1 MSNIVAEPVNV
12 EWRPSMPIY
21 ASDAFLKSEGD
32 RFGWVGGRDD
42 QARLVCILPYILI
55 EKRGLRMVRFCTAT
69 IPLSGE
75 LDLEEER
82 GFLSSVVEHFRATGA
97 DMIIPSGNSAIF
109 RTYPDGAAAAPYG
122 TFIKDLIEPEEVLL
136 SKIRQTYRHNIRK
149 ARAAGVHVKCGH
161 QYLDE
166 CYELIAETLK
176 RSGSNFKSPHDFRRR
191 VTALGEHVK
200 IFVAE
205 QGGVVQGCMV
215 SPFSE
220 HTAYNCWAG
229 SRAEPVLGAMHLLHW
244 EAIRHFRAMGVLRFD
259 FQGVRINPEKG
270 SKQEGIR
277 TYKQGFGGALV
288 QGYLWKFPLRRLPS
302 IAYSL
307 AVRLLM
313 GGDIVD
319 VEHRRARVGTTAA
332 GSSC

>member
-1 MSNIVAEPVNV
+1 
-12 EWRPSMPIY
+12 MPIY
-21 ASDAFLKSEGD
+21 ASDAFLKSD
-32 RFGWVGGRDD
+32 SNRFGWVGGKDN
-42 QARLVCILPYILI
+42 QAGLVCILPYTII
-55 EKRGLRMVRFCTAT
+55 EKAGLQLVRFSTAT
-69 IPLSGE
+69 IPLSAG
-75 LDLEEER
+75 LHIEEER
-82 GFLSSVVEHFRATGA
+82 GFLNSVVEYFRSTGA
-97 DMIIPSGNSAIF
+97 DMIIPSGNTAIF

-149 ARAAGVHVKCGH
+149 AVAAGVHIKCGH
-161 QYLDE
+161 QYLDI

-176 RSGSNFKSPHDFRRR
+176 RSGSTFKNPREFRRR
-191 VTALGEHVK
+191 VEAFREHVK

-205 QGGVVQGCMV
+205 HGGVVQGCMV

-244 EAIRHFRAMGVLRFD
+244 EAIRQFRAMGVLRFD

-270 SKQEGIR
+270 SKQEGIL
-277 TYKQGFGGALV
+277 TYKQGFGGTLL
-288 QGYLWKFPLRRLPS
+288 QGYLWKFPLRRLTS

-307 AVRLLM
+307 AVRLFM

-319 VEHRRARVGTTAA
+319 AEHHRARARIKTTAA
-332 GSSC
+332 ESSC